1 MTDSVQIITELLSSL
16 EKPVQFFSLPSDAAK
31 QLKALGNV
39 LDGKGNVL
47 MELGAARGRKF
58 DSQHAV
64 YSAEEWYLEFMEP
77 LQGEGSEP
85 RIESGIEP
93 RIKLGIEPVTH
104 RSLICRA
111 RILLLEKN
119 ALKRDYKVCEF
130 DPRQIKEEGPS
141 ENLLYCMKNLH
152 EMIGVSTDMVSPH
165 KVLLI
170 DELFR
175 NPQYKG
181 QNFALKA
188 FDGIIQSL
196 GKSFQPTAAYMALL
210 PLQARS
216 LINAQCIALVNEG
229 SDESKDM
236 LAQVGGKVSLAAER
250 TAAYFTGSRFELVP
264 IQNTLYAFIHPVQ
277 NNAS

>member
-1 MTDSVQIITELLSSL
+1 MTDSVQIITELLSGL
-16 EKPVQFFSLPSDAAK
+16 EKPVEFFSLPSEAAK

-39 LDGKGNVL
+39 LDGKGNTL

-58 DSQHAV
+58 DSQHSV

-77 LQGEGSEP
+77 LAEEANTS
-85 RIESGIEP
+85 
-93 RIKLGIEPVTH
+93 VTT
-104 RSLICRA
+104 RKLICRA

-119 ALKRDYKVCEF
+119 ALKRDYKVSEF
-130 DPRQIKEEGPS
+130 DPRQLKEEGPS

-152 EMIGVSTDMVSPH
+152 EMIGISTDMESPH

-175 NPQYKG
+175 NPDYKG
-181 QNFALKA
+181 QRLALNA

-196 GKSFQPTAAYMALL
+196 GRSFQPTAAYMALL

-229 SDESKDM
+229 SEESKAM
-236 LAQVGGKVSLAAER
+236 LREVGEKVSVAAER

-277 NNAS
+277 K

>member
-39 LDGKGNVL
+39 LDGNGNVL

-58 DSQHAV
+58 DSQYAV

-77 LQGEGSEP
+77 LAEAVGEDANSSQSQGKATS
-85 RIESGIEP
+85 
-93 RIKLGIEPVTH
+93 PVTT
-104 RSLICRA
+104 RDLICRA

-119 ALKRDYKVCEF
+119 ALKRDYKVSEF

-175 NPQYKG
+175 NPKYKG

-229 SDESKDM
+229 SDESRDM
-236 LAQVGGKVSLAAER
+236 LREVGGKVSVAAER

-277 NNAS
+277 QSA

>member
-58 DSQHAV
+58 DSQFAV

-77 LQGEGSEP
+77 LVEGSNNQITT
-85 RIESGIEP
+85 RD
-93 RIKLGIEPVTH
+93 
-104 RSLICRA
+104 LICRA

-119 ALKRDYKVCEF
+119 ALKRDYKVSEF

-175 NPQYKG
+175 NPKYKG

-236 LAQVGGKVSLAAER
+236 LREVGGKVSVAAER
-250 TAAYFTGSRFELVP
+250 AAAYFTGSRFELVP

-277 NNAS
+277 QGAQ

>member
-16 EKPVQFFSLPSDAAK
+16 EKPVQFFSLPSEAAK

-39 LDGKGNVL
+39 LDGKGNTL

-64 YSAEEWYLEFMEP
+64 YSAGEWYLEFMEP
-77 LQGEGSEP
+77 LQANIDAGPKNEAAT
-85 RIESGIEP
+85 RN
-93 RIKLGIEPVTH
+93 
-104 RSLICRA
+104 LICRA
-111 RILLLEKN
+111 RVLLLEKN
-119 ALKRDYKVCEF
+119 ALKRDYKVSEF

-152 EMIGVSTDMVSPH
+152 EMIGISSDMVSPH

-175 NPQYKG
+175 NPKHKG
-181 QNFALKA
+181 QRLALNA

-229 SDESKDM
+229 SQESKEM
-236 LAQVGGKVSLAAER
+236 LREVGAKVSIAAER
-250 TAAYFTGSRFELVP
+250 SAAYFTGSRFELVP

-277 NNAS
+277 KNS

>member
-77 LQGEGSEP
+77 LPGEGSES
-85 RIESGIEP
+85 RTEQ
-93 RIKLGIEPVTH
+93 VTH
-104 RSLICRA
+104 RKLICRA

-119 ALKRDYKVCEF
+119 ALKRDYKVSEF

-175 NPQYKG
+175 NPEYKG

-229 SDESKDM
+229 SQESKDM
-236 LAQVGGKVSLAAER
+236 LTQVGGQVSLAAER

-277 NNAS
+277 NHAS

>member
-31 QLKALGNV
+31 QLKTLGNV
-39 LDGKGNVL
+39 LDGKGHVL

-77 LQGEGSEP
+77 LDANTNAGANTEATT
-85 RIESGIEP
+85 R
-93 RIKLGIEPVTH
+93 K
-104 RSLICRA
+104 LICRA

-119 ALKRDYKVCEF
+119 ALKQDYKVSEF

-175 NPQYKG
+175 NPAYKG
-181 QNFALKA
+181 QNFALNA

-216 LINAQCIALVNEG
+216 IINAQCIALVNEG
-229 SDESKDM
+229 SEESQNI
-236 LAQVGGKVSLAAER
+236 LREVGGKVSVAAER

-277 NNAS
+277 QGGG